1 MAHEEW
7 LRKVYAQYK
16 NKVYAYFSGKLNSR
30 EEAEDLTSR
39 VFMEVTRCADRFDAA
54 KASESTWIY
63 AICRNLC
70 NRHLRDASSHR
81 KILNINNKSQEE
93 IPCEAGD
100 IERYI
105 QSDLLEKLLSGLTED
120 KRNIIIL
127 SYYYE
132 LSPQEISTK
141 LDLSYTNVCAIK
153 SRALKELKEKLKTEC
168 ERDGTQSVR
177 KIS

>member
-1 MAHEEW
+1 MAREQW
-7 LRKVYAQYK
+7 LREVYTQYK
-16 NKVYAYFSGKLNSR
+16 NKVNAYFSGKLNSR

-39 VFMEVTRCADRFDAA
+39 VFTEVTRCADRFDAA

-70 NRHLRDASSHR
+70 NRHLRDASSHK
-81 KILNINNKSQEE
+81 KILNINTSQEE
-93 IPCEAGD
+93 IPCEARD

-105 QSDLLEKLLSGLTED
+105 QSDFLEKLLSGLTED

-132 LSPQEISTK
+132 LSPREIAAK
-141 LDLSYTNVCAIK
+141 LELSYTNVCAIK
-153 SRALKELKEKLKTEC
+153 SRALKELKEKMKAEC
-168 ERDGTQSVR
+168 E
-177 KIS
+177 